1 MLRNWS
7 RRMTERLHVAAGWH
21 RSRCECFAQIV
32 CAAIATR
39 SVKLDDLATQIPG
52 KAKFASK
59 TRRLQSFFLD
69 FVLDYNAIARLLAAL
84 LEPLLG
90 PKWLLAVDR
99 TNWMRRGRN
108 TNLLVLAV
116 CLGDVAIPLFWTD
129 LGQAGNSDT
138 NERIALMKRFLAVFG
153 ADRIRAVTGDR
164 EFVGGNWFRWL
175 KKREIPFVLR
185 VRNNFK
191 VTASSGRE
199 TEIRNCF
206 RNLKLY
212 RHRTLGERKICGVM
226 LSVSGLRLPGSD
238 YVIVVSHGVEP
249 GEALGIYRQRWNIE
263 TLFEKLKSHGF
274 DLEGSRL
281 RGPGKMDKMLAALAL
296 ATAWCYSFGAWHVR
310 SVKPLRTKSHGRR
323 EKAVFR
329 LGLDLLRQVL
339 GGCASEL
346 ARFSRIA
353 LALLNPPIHSLTLN
367 PG

>member
-7 RRMTERLHVAAGWH
+7 RRLTQRLHDYAGWH

-32 CAAIATR
+32 CAAIVAR
-39 SVKLDDLATQIPG
+39 SVKLDDLAAHIPG
-52 KAKFASK
+52 TPKFASK
-59 TRRLQSFFLD
+59 TRRLQTFFLD
-69 FVLDYNAIARLLAAL
+69 FTIDYDTLARLLATL
-84 LEPLLG
+84 MEPLLG
-90 PKWLLAVDR
+90 TKWLLAVDR
-99 TNWMRRGRN
+99 TNWTRRGRD

-138 NERIALMKRFLAVFG
+138 NERIALMKRFLAIFG
-153 ADRIRAVTGDR
+153 AERIRAVTGDR

-175 KKREIPFVLR
+175 KKREIPFILR

-191 VTASSGRE
+191 VMAASGRE

-206 RNLKLY
+206 RNLKLCEP
-212 RHRTLGERKICGVM
+212 RVLGCRKVCGVS
-226 LSVSGLRLPGSD
+226 LWVSGLRLPGNE
-238 YVIVVSHGVEP
+238 YVIVVSHGIDP
-249 GEALGIYRQRWNIE
+249 NEALPVYRERWRIE

-281 RGPGKMDKMLAALAL
+281 RGDGKMEKMLAALAL
-296 ATAWCYSFGAWHVR
+296 ATAWCYGLGEWHVR
-310 SVKPLRTKSHGRR
+310 AVTPLRIKSHGRR

-329 LGLDLLRQVL
+329 RGLDILRQVL
-339 GGCASEL
+339 DGCASQL

-353 LALLNPPIHSLTLN
+353 LSLLNRPIHSLSFSS
-367 PG
+367 G